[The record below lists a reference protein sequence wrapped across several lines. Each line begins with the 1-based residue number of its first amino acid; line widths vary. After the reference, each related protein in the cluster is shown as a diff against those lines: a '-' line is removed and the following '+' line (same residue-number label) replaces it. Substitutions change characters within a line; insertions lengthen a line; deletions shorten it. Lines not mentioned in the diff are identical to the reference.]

1 MPKEI
6 LLEIARGAIVSKFN
20 HKIIDREKLLKAY
33 PELAKNGAVF
43 VTLKKSDNLRG
54 CIGSL
59 IAHRSLLDDIISNAV
74 SAGFKD
80 PRFPPLS
87 ESELSEIKIEV
98 SLLSPYKELIYKDK
112 DDLKKKIRVNVDG
125 VILKLG
131 SNQATFLPQ
140 VWEDIADFDSFF
152 AHLCHKAGLSPN
164 CLDYHPKIYTY
175 QVEEIEEK

>member
-1 MPKEI
+1 MQKEI

-33 PELAKNGAVF
+33 PELAKKGAVF
-43 VTLKKSDNLRG
+43 VTLKKSGNLRG

-59 IAHRSLLDDIISNAV
+59 IAHRSLLDDVISNAI
-74 SAGFKD
+74 SAGFND

-87 ESELSEIKIEV
+87 KSELSEIKIEV

-112 DDLKKKIRVNVDG
+112 EDLKKKIRVNIDG

-140 VWEDIADFDSFF
+140 VWEDIPDFDPFF
-152 AHLCHKAGLSPN
+152 VHLCNKAGLPLN
-164 CLDYHPKIYTY
+164 CLEHHPNIYTY
-175 QVEEIEEK
+175 QVEEIEE